1 MRKGTTMKKGYVT
14 PAIGMIRLY
23 SVRLMAGSL
32 TGTMS
37 TNKEDQITDSEG
49 FGSRCYDFDE
59 EEE

>member
-14 PAIGMIRLY
+14 PEIGIVRLHGL
-23 SVRLMAGSL
+23 RLMADSL

-37 TNKEDQITDSEG
+37 TNKEDQITTSEG

>member
-1 MRKGTTMKKGYVT
+1 MKKGYVT

-49 FGSRCYDFDE
+49 FGSRCYDFGE

>member
-1 MRKGTTMKKGYVT
+1 MKKGTTMKKGYVT

-32 TGTMS
+32 
-37 TNKEDQITDSEG
+37 SEG